1 MDLKNKSISDLTY
14 QLVPFYNQKAASKTV
29 SDLCKDN
36 RFTKI
41 SAISQRDF
49 HEIEQYFYDFLD
61 DVPFIELS
69 PLQPLGINTIL
80 AGVDNKKAIDTI
92 RGMEVL
98 SDATTALFLAAY
110 VNYSAKNIVHVA
122 THARTVRYQTFPVG
136 SNFLPHFKVFA
147 EVSISTQNQH
157 FGEREVRYIAQ
168 HLFDELQILINIYEK
183 EEHFIKSFDVNIGN
197 LCFSRDLLLQYNNK
211 QTDMHHRQ
219 SFDCLAQKLD
229 LPAKIPVN
237 EYLIQE
243 LKQYGLNK
251 GFKILKIF
259 LDYFEKFRIEKPY
272 IKYYFDLTRS
282 SGINYYRHIVY
293 EIIGIL
299 KDGKQLF
306 LADGGSNDWGIKISG
321 DKQLFTVSSG
331 IGTELLI
338 QNCLP
343 TRQ

>member
-41 SAISQRDF
+41 STVSQRDF

-61 DVPFIELS
+61 DVPFVELS
-69 PLQPLGINTIL
+69 PLQPLGINTVL
-80 AGVDNKKAIDTI
+80 AGVDSKKAIDTI

-110 VNYSAKNIVHVA
+110 MNYSVKNIVRVA
-122 THARTVRYQTFPVG
+122 THTRTTRYQTFPIG

-147 EVSISTQNQH
+147 EVSIGTQNQH
-157 FGEREVRYIAQ
+157 FGEKEVHYIAQ
-168 HLFDELQILINIYEK
+168 HLLDELQILTNIYEK
-183 EEHFIKSFDVNIGN
+183 ENHLIESFDVNIGN
-197 LCFSRDLLLQYNNK
+197 LCFSRDLLSQYNNE
-211 QTDMHHRQ
+211 QISIHLRQ
-219 SFDCLAQKLD
+219 SFDYLAKRLN
-229 LPAKIPVN
+229 LPEKIPID
-237 EYLIQE
+237 EHLMQE
-243 LKQYGLNK
+243 LKQYSFNK

-272 IKYYFDLTRS
+272 INYYLDLARS

-293 EIIGIL
+293 EIIGFL
-299 KDGKQLF
+299 KDGKRLF
-306 LADGGSNDWGIKISG
+306 LADGGSNDWGIKMSG
-321 DKQLFTVSSG
+321 NKQLFTVSSG

-338 QNCLP
+338 QNCL
-343 TRQ
+343 TAR